1 MNKLQKQNLLN
12 DALRLSNYT
21 DQIVYC
27 VIKEGGSVIKD
38 GGYVTTIFDVVKY
51 LVKYEN
57 FKVYAKCQFGK
68 VISL

>member
-12 DALRLSNYT
+12 NALRLSNYT

-27 VIKEGGSVIKD
+27 VIKD
-38 GGYVTTIFDVVKY
+38 GGYGYATPRFDVVKY